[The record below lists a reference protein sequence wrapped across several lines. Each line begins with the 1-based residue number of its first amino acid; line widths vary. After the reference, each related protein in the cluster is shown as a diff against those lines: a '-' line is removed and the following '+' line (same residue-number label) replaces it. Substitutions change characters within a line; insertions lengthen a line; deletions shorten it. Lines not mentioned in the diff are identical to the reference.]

1 MPEIIEIYVSTDIE
15 ADGPIPGPH
24 SMISFASAAFSAD
37 QQLLDTFTV
46 NLETLP
52 GAVGHPDTMAWWA
65 GQPAAW
71 AASRQNLQPPASAM
85 QQYYDWLQALSGQPV
100 FVGYPA
106 AFDFMFIEWYLI
118 NFVGKSPFQHS
129 ALDIR
134 SYAMAYLQQPY
145 TRSGKKALPVE
156 WLEGLALTH
165 EALDDAIQQGK
176 LFGNLLRANTKQPH
190 P

>member
-1 MPEIIEIYVSTDIE
+1 MPENIEIYVSTDIE

-37 QQLLDTFTV
+37 RQLLNTFTV

-52 GAVGHPDTMAWWA
+52 GAAGHPDTMAWWA
-65 GQPAAW
+65 GQPEAW
-71 AASRQNLQPPASAM
+71 AASRQNLQPPAQAM
-85 QQYYDWLQALSGQPV
+85 QTYYDWLQMLPGQPV

-118 NFVGKSPFQHS
+118 YFVGKSPFKHS

-134 SYAMAYLQQPY
+134 SYAMAYLKQPY
-145 TRSGKKALPVE
+145 GRSGKNALPVE
-156 WLEGLALTH
+156 WLEGLPLTH
-165 EALDDAIQQGK
+165 EALDDAIQQGQ
-176 LFGNLLRANTKQPH
+176 LFGNLLQANTKQP
-190 P
+190 PL